1 MWVGAVHDRIDV
13 PIDGGLA
20 MFCPAC
26 PQVDINIPRPTEWK
40 SEDRYENLKTT
51 QFVTGIT
58 QITLSTSIG
67 CWWEYE
73 IGPPEDE
80 VPHRRCVLI

>member
-1 MWVGAVHDRIDV
+1 MRAGAVHDRIDV

-20 MFCPAC
+20 MFCLAC
-26 PQVDINIPRPTEWK
+26 PHVDINIPRPTKWK
-40 SEDRYENLKTT
+40 FEERYENLKTT

-67 CWWEYE
+67 C
-73 IGPPEDE
+73 
-80 VPHRRCVLI
+80 

>member
-1 MWVGAVHDRIDV
+1 MHDQIDV

-26 PQVDINIPRPTEWK
+26 PQVDINIPRPTKWK

-67 CWWEYE
+67 C
-73 IGPPEDE
+73 
-80 VPHRRCVLI
+80 

>member
-1 MWVGAVHDRIDV
+1 MLHISREWWDLHNRMRAGAVHDRIDV

-20 MFCPAC
+20 MFCLAC
-26 PQVDINIPRPTEWK
+26 LQVDINILRPTKWK

-58 QITLSTSIG
+58 QITLPTPIG
-67 CWWEYE
+67 C
-73 IGPPEDE
+73 
-80 VPHRRCVLI
+80 